1 MNRVENLIGRF
12 NKLMNN
18 DPSICCESVE
28 IDEETYFVTTGTGEG
43 NFAYIQEE
51 FESGIEAAE
60 LVESGVYQEFCDA
73 SNPINYNPE
82 LAKKIYEKLEIRI
95 CEAGTCK
102 PMF

>member
-60 LVESGVYQEFCDA
+60 EVEKETYSTFCEHA
-73 SNPINYNPE
+73 EPVNNNSKVATI
-82 LAKKIYEKLEIRI
+82 IYEKLGVRI
-95 CEAGTCK
+95 YNPGICT
-102 PMF
+102 PMY